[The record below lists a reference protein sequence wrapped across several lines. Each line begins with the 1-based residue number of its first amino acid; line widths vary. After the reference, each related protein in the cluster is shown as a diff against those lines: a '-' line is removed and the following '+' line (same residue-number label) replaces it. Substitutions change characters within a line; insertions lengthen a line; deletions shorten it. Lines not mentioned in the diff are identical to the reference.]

1 MQNVDVLIVGAGP
14 SGLMLAGW
22 LARSGIQ
29 AMVVDAKSGPTD
41 ETRAVGI
48 QARTLELW
56 DRLGITER
64 VLAEGRIS
72 EGLNLWVAGR
82 RVGRVPLAEM
92 GKGVSPYPFIFLL
105 GQDRTERIL
114 LAHLEEHGGT
124 VNWETELRGLA
135 QDGQGSVA
143 TIRKGGKDT
152 KLRARFVCGC
162 DGARSAVRKAIGVD
176 FAGGTYDSTF
186 YVADVTARGNLVAG
200 ELNVGL
206 FGDRFMAFF
215 PLKETDRYRYIGLL
229 PPGLQPEGAKA
240 EDVLPDAERLMGA
253 KFESVRWFST
263 YRVHHRVAEKFQVGR
278 VFLVGDAGH
287 VHSPVGAQGMNTGLQ
302 DAINLAWK
310 LAEVIR
316 HQANERLLETYAEE
330 RMPFAQQLVKTTD
343 RAFSGVI
350 SPSPLARFL
359 RLKIVPFLAPK
370 LLRLPFARQALF
382 GLVSQTAI
390 SYAESRLSSGP
401 GAGERMPWFPGRY
414 KGERADRWSLHMFG
428 EEPPQAEPW
437 ARAHD
442 MGIANWKGEQPQA
455 VLVRPDGYIGYS
467 SPVFDPGALDAYMRD
482 VVGRGR

>member
-29 AMVVDAKSGPTD
+29 AMVVDTKSGPTD

-56 DRLGITER
+56 DRIGITER
-64 VLAEGRIS
+64 VLAEGRVS

-82 RVGRVPLAEM
+82 RVGRVPISEI
-92 GKGVSPYPFIFLL
+92 GKGVSAYPYIFLL

-114 LAHLEEHGGT
+114 LAHLEEHGGA
-124 VNWETELRGLA
+124 VRWQTELKGLV

-143 TIRKGGKDT
+143 TLRHNGKDE
-152 KLRARFVCGC
+152 KVRARFVCGC
-162 DGARSAVRKAIGVD
+162 DGARSAVRKAMGVE
-176 FAGGTYDSTF
+176 FTGGTYENTF
-186 YVADVTARGNLVAG
+186 YVADVTATGNLVAG

-215 PLKETDRYRYIGLL
+215 PLREENRYRYIGLL
-229 PPGLQPEGAKA
+229 PPGLQREEATA
-240 EDVLPDAERLMGA
+240 EDVLPEAERLMGA

-263 YRVHHRVAEKFQVGR
+263 YRVHHRIAEKFQVGR

-316 HQANERLLETYAEE
+316 YQADERLLETYSEE

-343 RAFSGVI
+343 RAFSQVI
-350 SPSPLARFL
+350 SPSPFARFL
-359 RLKIVPFLAPK
+359 RLKVVPFVIPK
-370 LLRLPFARQALF
+370 VLRLGFAQRMMF
-382 GLVSQTAI
+382 GLVSQTGI
-390 SYAESRLSSGP
+390 SYADSRLSSGP

-428 EEPPQAEPW
+428 DEPPEAEPW
-437 ARAHD
+437 ARSHG
-442 MGIANWKGEQPQA
+442 MGIANWKGENPQT

-467 SPVFDPGALDAYMRD
+467 SPMFDRKALEEYLRD
-482 VVGRGR
+482 VVGRAA